1 MSSAFL
7 EMLWLQRLAMVSRRR
22 ACALAVENAQR
33 KAAEVSQLLGQA
45 LGPPLLVRE
54 EETREWR
61 SDQEEDAG
69 GNHPVARLPHLP
81 SMPTVTAFSRVSV
94 SFGLRDDSRKNLWL
108 HLPLADEVLFEVNC
122 LTVFCM
128 MFFFFK
134 LVCVA
139 YWCRGPHQTLINT
152 SEWAAVL
159 HRSRESSCAASLK
172 TPRTD
177 IVYFKSNF

>member
-1 MSSAFL
+1 
-7 EMLWLQRLAMVSRRR
+7 MVSRRR

-94 SFGLRDDSRKNLWL
+94 SFGLRDDSRKNL
-108 HLPLADEVLFEVNC
+108 
-122 LTVFCM
+122 
-128 MFFFFK
+128 
-134 LVCVA
+134 
-139 YWCRGPHQTLINT
+139 
-152 SEWAAVL
+152 
-159 HRSRESSCAASLK
+159 
-172 TPRTD
+172 
-177 IVYFKSNF
+177 

>member
-1 MSSAFL
+1 
-7 EMLWLQRLAMVSRRR
+7 MLWLQCLAMVSRRR

-69 GNHPVARLPHLP
+69 GNHRVARLPHLP
-81 SMPTVTAFSRVSV
+81 SMPTVTAFSHVSV

-108 HLPLADEVLFEVNC
+108 HLPRADEVLFEVNC
-122 LTVFCM
+122 LKVFCM
-128 MFFFFK
+128 MFFFFFFK
-134 LVCVA
+134 PVCVA
-139 YWCRGPHQTLINT
+139 CCCRGPHQTLINA

-172 TPRTD
+172 TPRTE
-177 IVYFKSNF
+177 IIYF